1 MYKLNDRSRYMAV
14 KKATRKPKGAQLD
27 PSFEGALEMS
37 GAEFHAYRN
46 MAVRYY
52 YETYKISDLI
62 KDLYL
67 WMKDIGYKADQ
78 IRDIKTVGADGLSA
92 SVIYAVCLRKGM
104 PDLHPEH
111 PEYWK
116 SLEGTSGDL
125 RPVSES
131 LKNNINSV
139 LSRIQPTKEEV
150 SEETEDK
157 RPQRSVQD
165 YMREKAG
172 VIGGHVEQ
180 VIDNFVEGEYKNPEK
195 FSVMEQLRIH
205 EAPAQAI
212 DVIRNPLQFMLD
224 QMQEVQEGTCD
235 QLKEGYSHLGK
246 IQVRNF
252 VKFLEQAV
260 ADCDNYVQLKKA
272 TRKPRAIKTKTP
284 AQLVKTFK
292 FCKEFAELNL
302 KSVSPTKLVDAS
314 EAWLY
319 NTKTRKLIH
328 VVADEYSKV
337 FTVKGSS
344 IVGIDTAKTVMKTLR
359 KPAEQLKQITG
370 VGKPAARKNFNDIKA
385 TDIKFNGRGNEHIII
400 LKAY

>member
-1 MYKLNDRSRYMAV
+1 MAA

-27 PSFEGALEMS
+27 PSFEGALDMS
-37 GAEFHAYRN
+37 GAEFHSFRN

-78 IRDIKTVGADGLSA
+78 IRDIKTVGSDGLSA

-111 PEYWK
+111 NEYWN
-116 SLEGTSGDL
+116 SLEGTVGDL
-125 RPVSES
+125 RPVSVSIKE
-131 LKNNINSV
+131 NIDKV
-139 LSRIQPTKEEV
+139 LSKIRPAV
-150 SEETEDK
+150 EETATVEDK
-157 RPQRSVQD
+157 KPQRSVQD

-180 VIDNFVEGEYKNPEK
+180 VIDDFVEGEYKNPEK

-224 QMQEVQEGTCD
+224 EMREVQEGKCD
-235 QLKEGYSHLGK
+235 QLKEGYGHLGK

-252 VKFLEQAV
+252 IKFLEQGV
-260 ADCDNYVQLKKA
+260 ADCDNYVQVKKA
-272 TRKPRAIKTKTP
+272 SRKPRAIKKKTP

-292 FCKEFAELNL
+292 FCKEFAELSL
-302 KSVSPTKLVDAS
+302 KSESPTKLVDAS

-319 NTKTRKLIH
+319 NTKNRKLIH
-328 VVADEYSKV
+328 VVADDMMKV

-344 IVGIDTAKTVMKTLR
+344 IVGFDTTKTVQKTLR
-359 KPAEQLKQITG
+359 KPAEQIKTITG
-370 VGKPAARKNFNDIKA
+370 VGKPAARKNFAEIKA
-385 TDIKFNGRGNEHIII
+385 TEIKFNGRGNEHIVI
-400 LKAY
+400 LKAH

>member
-1 MYKLNDRSRYMAV
+1 MAV

-37 GAEFHAYRN
+37 GAEFHSFRN

-104 PDLHPEH
+104 PDMHPAH
-111 PEYWK
+111 NEYWN
-116 SLEGTSGDL
+116 SLEGTVGDL

-131 LKNNINSV
+131 IKENIDKV
-139 LSRIQPTKEEV
+139 LSKVRPAVDENATV
-150 SEETEDK
+150 EDK
-157 RPQRSVQD
+157 KPQRSVQD
-165 YMREKAG
+165 YMRDKAAT
-172 VIGGHVEQ
+172 IGGYVEQ
-180 VIDNFVEGEYKNPEK
+180 VIDDFVEGDYKTPEK

-212 DVIRNPLQFMLD
+212 DIIRNPLQFMLEE
-224 QMQEVQEGTCD
+224 MQEVQEGKCD
-235 QLKEGYSHLGK
+235 QLKEGYGHLGK

-252 VKFLEQAV
+252 IKFLEQSV
-260 ADCDNYVQLKKA
+260 ADCDNYIQLKKA
-272 TRKPRAIKTKTP
+272 TRKPRAIKKKTP

-292 FCKEFAELNL
+292 FCKEFADLNL
-302 KSVSPTKLVDAS
+302 KSESPTKLVDAS

-319 NTKTRKLIH
+319 NIKTRKLIH

-344 IVGIDTAKTVMKTLR
+344 IVGLDTAKTVMKTLR
-359 KPAEQLKQITG
+359 KPAEQLKLITG

-400 LKAY
+400 LKAH

>member
-1 MYKLNDRSRYMAV
+1 MAV
-14 KKATRKPKGAQLD
+14 KKTTRKPKGAQLD

-37 GAEFHAYRN
+37 GAEFHSFRN

-104 PDLHPEH
+104 PDMHPEH
-111 PEYWK
+111 NEYWN
-116 SLEGTSGDL
+116 SLGGTVGDL

-131 LKNNINSV
+131 IKENIDKV
-139 LSRIQPTKEEV
+139 LSKIRPAKEE
-150 SEETEDK
+150 TAKAEDK
-157 RPQRSVQD
+157 KPQRSVQD
-165 YMREKAG
+165 YMRDKAAT
-172 VIGGHVEQ
+172 IGGYVEQ
-180 VIDNFVEGEYKNPEK
+180 VIDDFVNGEYKNPEK

-212 DVIRNPLQFMLD
+212 DIIRNPLQFMLEE
-224 QMQEVQEGTCD
+224 MQEVQEGKCD
-235 QLKEGYSHLGK
+235 QLKEGYGHLGK

-252 VKFLEQAV
+252 IKFLEQSV
-260 ADCDNYVQLKKA
+260 ADCDNYIQLKKA
-272 TRKPRAIKTKTP
+272 TRKPRAIKKKTP

-292 FCKEFAELNL
+292 YCKEFAELKL
-302 KSVSPTKLVDAS
+302 KSESPTKLVDAS

-344 IVGIDTAKTVMKTLR
+344 IVGLDTAKTVMKTLR
-359 KPAEQLKQITG
+359 KPAEQLKQITS

-400 LKAY
+400 LKAH

>member
-1 MYKLNDRSRYMAV
+1 MAA
-14 KKATRKPKGAQLD
+14 KKAPAKRKPKGAQLD
-27 PSFEGALEMS
+27 PSFEGALDMS
-37 GAEFHAYRN
+37 GAEFHSYRN

-62 KDLYL
+62 KDLYA

-78 IRDIKTVGADGLSA
+78 IRDIKTVGSDGLSA

-111 PEYWK
+111 NEYWK
-116 SLEGTSGDL
+116 SLGGTVGDL

-131 LKNNINSV
+131 LKDNIDKV
-139 LSRIQPTKEEV
+139 LSKVRPAVNENATV
-150 SEETEDK
+150 EDK
-157 RPQRSVQD
+157 KPQRSVQD
-165 YMREKAG
+165 YMRDKAST
-172 VIGGHVEQ
+172 IGGYVEQ
-180 VIDNFVEGEYKNPEK
+180 VIDDFVEGEYKNPEK

-212 DVIRNPLQFMLD
+212 DIIRNPLQFMLEE
-224 QMQEVQEGTCD
+224 MQEVQEGKCD
-235 QLKEGYSHLGK
+235 QLKEGYGHLGK

-252 VKFLEQAV
+252 IKFLEQSV
-260 ADCDNYVQLKKA
+260 ADCDNYIQLKKA
-272 TRKPRAIKTKTP
+272 TRKPRAIKKKTP

-292 FCKEFAELNL
+292 YCKEFAELNL
-302 KSVSPTKLVDAS
+302 KSESPTKLVDAS

-344 IVGIDTAKTVMKTLR
+344 IVGLDTAKTVMKTLR

-385 TDIKFNGRGNEHIII
+385 MDIKFNGRGNEHIII
-400 LKAY
+400 LKAH

>member
-1 MYKLNDRSRYMAV
+1 MAV
-14 KKATRKPKGAQLD
+14 KKTTRKPKGAQLD

-37 GAEFHAYRN
+37 GAEFHSFRN

-78 IRDIKTVGADGLSA
+78 IRDIKTIGADGLSA

-104 PDLHPEH
+104 PDMHPEH
-111 PEYWK
+111 NEYWN
-116 SLEGTSGDL
+116 SLGGTVGDL

-131 LKNNINSV
+131 IKENINKV
-139 LSRIQPTKEEV
+139 LSKVRPAVDENATV
-150 SEETEDK
+150 EDK
-157 RPQRSVQD
+157 KPQRSVQD
-165 YMREKAG
+165 YMRDKAAT
-172 VIGGHVEQ
+172 IGGYVEQ
-180 VIDNFVEGEYKNPEK
+180 VIDDFVEGEYKNPEK

-212 DVIRNPLQFMLD
+212 DIIRNPLQFMLEEI
-224 QMQEVQEGTCD
+224 QEVQEGKCD

-252 VKFLEQAV
+252 IKFLEQSV
-260 ADCDNYVQLKKA
+260 ADCDNYIQLKKA
-272 TRKPRAIKTKTP
+272 TRKPRAIKKKTP

-292 FCKEFAELNL
+292 YCKEFAELNL
-302 KSVSPTKLVDAS
+302 KSESPTKLVDAS

-344 IVGIDTAKTVMKTLR
+344 IVGLDTAKTVMKTLR

-370 VGKPAARKNFNDIKA
+370 VGKPAARKNFNDFKA

-400 LKAY
+400 LKAH

>member
-1 MYKLNDRSRYMAV
+1 MAA
-14 KKATRKPKGAQLD
+14 KKTATRKPKGAQLD

-37 GAEFHAYRN
+37 GAEFHSFRN

-104 PDLHPEH
+104 PDMHPEH
-111 PEYWK
+111 NEYWQ
-116 SLEGTSGDL
+116 SLDGTIGDL
-125 RPVSES
+125 RPVSVSIKE
-131 LKNNINSV
+131 NIDAV
-139 LSRIQPTKEEV
+139 LSKVRPAV
-150 SEETEDK
+150 EETAKAEDK

-180 VIDNFVEGEYKNPEK
+180 VIDDFVEGEYKNPEK

-212 DVIRNPLQFMLD
+212 DVIRNPLQFMLEE
-224 QMQEVQEGTCD
+224 MREVQEGKD
-235 QLKEGYSHLGK
+235 ADLKEGYAHLGK

-252 VKFLEQAV
+252 IKFLEQAV

-272 TRKPRAIKTKTP
+272 TRKPRAIKKKTP
-284 AQLVKTFK
+284 QQLVKTFK
-292 FCKEFAELNL
+292 FCKAYPELKL
-302 KSVSPTKLVDAS
+302 TSESPTKLVEAS

-328 VVADEYSKV
+328 VVADEYAKV

-344 IVGIDTAKTVMKTLR
+344 IVGFDVAKTTMKTLR
-359 KPAEQLKQITG
+359 KPAEQLKMITG
-370 VGKPAARKNFNDIKA
+370 VGKPAARKNFVEIKA
-385 TDIKFNGRGNEHIII
+385 TEVKFNGRGNEHIVI
-400 LKAY
+400 LKAH

>member
-1 MYKLNDRSRYMAV
+1 MVA

-27 PSFEGALEMS
+27 PSFEGALDMS
-37 GAEFHAYRN
+37 GAEFHSYRN

-62 KDLYL
+62 KDLYA

-131 LKNNINSV
+131 LRDNIDNV
-139 LSRIQPTKEEV
+139 LSKIRPAVEETAKEE
-150 SEETEDK
+150 DK
-157 RPQRSVQD
+157 KPQRSVQD

-180 VIDNFVEGEYKNPEK
+180 VIDDFVAGEYKNPEK

-224 QMQEVQEGTCD
+224 EMREVQEGKD
-235 QLKEGYSHLGK
+235 ADLKEGYAHLGK

-252 VKFLEQAV
+252 IKFLEQGV

-272 TRKPRAIKTKTP
+272 TRKPRAIKKKTP

-292 FCKEFAELNL
+292 FCKEFAELKL
-302 KSVSPTKLVDAS
+302 KSELPTKLVEAS

-344 IVGIDTAKTVMKTLR
+344 IVGLDTAKTTMKTLR
-359 KPAEQLKQITG
+359 KPAEQLKLITG
-370 VGKPAARKNFNDIKA
+370 VGKPAARKNYADIKA
-385 TDIKFNGRGNEHIII
+385 TEVKFNGRGNEHIVI
-400 LKAY
+400 LKAH

>member
-1 MYKLNDRSRYMAV
+1 MAA
-14 KKATRKPKGAQLD
+14 KKKVVRKKGAQLD
-27 PSFEGALEMS
+27 PKFDGALEMS
-37 GAEFHAYRN
+37 GAEFHSFRN

-104 PDLHPEH
+104 PDMHPEH
-111 PEYWK
+111 NEYWN
-116 SLEGTSGDL
+116 SLGGTVGDL

-131 LKNNINSV
+131 IKENIDKV
-139 LSRIQPTKEEV
+139 LSKVRPAVNENVTV
-150 SEETEDK
+150 EDK
-157 RPQRSVQD
+157 KPQRSVQD
-165 YMREKAG
+165 YMRDKAAT
-172 VIGGHVEQ
+172 IGGYVEQ
-180 VIDNFVEGEYKNPEK
+180 VIDDFVEGEYKNPEK

-212 DVIRNPLQFMLD
+212 DIIRNPLQFMLEE
-224 QMQEVQEGTCD
+224 MQEVQEGKCD
-235 QLKEGYSHLGK
+235 QLKEGYGHLGK

-252 VKFLEQAV
+252 IKFLEQSV
-260 ADCDNYVQLKKA
+260 ADCDNYIQLKKA
-272 TRKPRAIKTKTP
+272 TRKPRAIKKKTP

-302 KSVSPTKLVDAS
+302 KSESPTKLVDAS

-319 NTKTRKLIH
+319 NIKTRKLIH

-344 IVGIDTAKTVMKTLR
+344 IVGLDTAKTTMKTLR
-359 KPAEQLKQITG
+359 KPAEQLKLITS
-370 VGKPAARKNFNDIKA
+370 VGKPAARKNFADIKA
-385 TDIKFNGRGNEHIII
+385 TEIKFNGRGNEHIII
-400 LKAY
+400 LKAH

>member
-1 MYKLNDRSRYMAV
+1 MAV
-14 KKATRKPKGAQLD
+14 KKTTRKPKGAQLD

-37 GAEFHAYRN
+37 GAEFHSFRN

-104 PDLHPEH
+104 PDMHPEH
-111 PEYWK
+111 NEYWN
-116 SLEGTSGDL
+116 SLGGTVGDL
-125 RPVSES
+125 RPVSKSIKE
-131 LKNNINSV
+131 NIDKV
-139 LSRIQPTKEEV
+139 LSKIRPAKEE
-150 SEETEDK
+150 TAKAEDTK
-157 RPQRSVQD
+157 PQRSVQD
-165 YMREKAG
+165 YMRDKAAT
-172 VIGGHVEQ
+172 IGGYVEQ
-180 VIDNFVEGEYKNPEK
+180 VIDDFVDGEYKNPEK

-212 DVIRNPLQFMLD
+212 DIIRNPLQFMLEEI
-224 QMQEVQEGTCD
+224 QEVQEGKCD

-252 VKFLEQAV
+252 IKFLEQSV
-260 ADCDNYVQLKKA
+260 ADCDNYIQLKKA
-272 TRKPRAIKTKTP
+272 TRKPRAIKKKTP

-292 FCKEFAELNL
+292 YCKEFAELNL
-302 KSVSPTKLVDAS
+302 KSESPTKLVDAS

-344 IVGIDTAKTVMKTLR
+344 IVGLDTAKTVMKTLR

-400 LKAY
+400 LKAH

>member
-1 MYKLNDRSRYMAV
+1 MAA

-27 PSFEGALEMS
+27 PSFEGALDMS
-37 GAEFHAYRN
+37 GAEFHSYRN

-116 SLEGTSGDL
+116 SLEGTVGNI

-131 LKNNINSV
+131 LRDNIDSV
-139 LSRIQPTKEEV
+139 LSKIRPAV
-150 SEETEDK
+150 EETAKAEDK
-157 RPQRSVQD
+157 KPQRSVQD

-180 VIDNFVEGEYKNPEK
+180 VIDDFVEGEYKNPEK

-224 QMQEVQEGTCD
+224 EMREVQEGKD
-235 QLKEGYSHLGK
+235 ADLKEGYAHLGK

-252 VKFLEQAV
+252 IKFLEQAV

-272 TRKPRAIKTKTP
+272 TRKPRAIKKKTP

-292 FCKEFAELNL
+292 FCKEFAELKL
-302 KSVSPTKLVDAS
+302 KSEPPTKLVEAS

-344 IVGIDTAKTVMKTLR
+344 IVGLDTAKTTMKTLR
-359 KPAEQLKQITG
+359 KPAEQLKLITG
-370 VGKPAARKNFNDIKA
+370 VGKPAARKNYAEIKA
-385 TDIKFNGRGNEHIII
+385 TEVKFNGRGNEHIVI
-400 LKAY
+400 LKAH

>member
-1 MYKLNDRSRYMAV
+1 MAA

-27 PSFEGALEMS
+27 PSFEGALDMS
-37 GAEFHAYRN
+37 GAEFHSYRN

-104 PDLHPEH
+104 PDLHPGH

-116 SLEGTSGDL
+116 SLEGTVGDI

-131 LKNNINSV
+131 LRDNIDNV
-139 LSRIQPTKEEV
+139 LSKIRPAV
-150 SEETEDK
+150 EETANSEDK
-157 RPQRSVQD
+157 KPQRSVQD

-180 VIDNFVEGEYKNPEK
+180 VIDDFVEGEYKNPEK

-224 QMQEVQEGTCD
+224 EMREVQEGKD
-235 QLKEGYSHLGK
+235 LDLKEGYAHLGK

-252 VKFLEQAV
+252 IKFLEQSV
-260 ADCDNYVQLKKA
+260 ADCDNYIQLKKA
-272 TRKPRAIKTKTP
+272 TRKPRAVKKKTP
-284 AQLVKTFK
+284 QQLVKTFK
-292 FCKEFAELNL
+292 FCKEFAELKL
-302 KSVSPTKLVDAS
+302 KSENPTKLVEAS

-344 IVGIDTAKTVMKTLR
+344 IVGFDVAKTTMKTLR
-359 KPAEQLKQITG
+359 KPAEQLKMITG
-370 VGKPAARKNFNDIKA
+370 VGKPAARKNFAEIRA
-385 TDIKFNGRGNEHIII
+385 TEVKFNGRGNEHIII
-400 LKAY
+400 LKSF

>member
-1 MYKLNDRSRYMAV
+1 MAV
-14 KKATRKPKGAQLD
+14 KKTTRKPKGAQLD

-37 GAEFHAYRN
+37 GAEFHSFRN

-104 PDLHPEH
+104 PDMHPEH
-111 PEYWK
+111 NEYWN
-116 SLEGTSGDL
+116 SLGGTVGDL

-131 LKNNINSV
+131 IRENIDKV
-139 LSRIQPTKEEV
+139 LSKVRPAVDENATV
-150 SEETEDK
+150 EDK
-157 RPQRSVQD
+157 KPQRSVQD
-165 YMREKAG
+165 YMRDKAAT
-172 VIGGHVEQ
+172 IGGYVEQ
-180 VIDNFVEGEYKNPEK
+180 VIDDFVEGEYKNPEK

-212 DVIRNPLQFMLD
+212 DIIRNPLQFMLEE
-224 QMQEVQEGTCD
+224 MQEVQEGKCD
-235 QLKEGYSHLGK
+235 QLKEGYGHLGK

-252 VKFLEQAV
+252 IKFLEQSV
-260 ADCDNYVQLKKA
+260 ADCDNYIQLKKA
-272 TRKPRAIKTKTP
+272 TRKPRAIKKKTP

-292 FCKEFAELNL
+292 YCKEFAELKL
-302 KSVSPTKLVDAS
+302 KSESPTKLVDAS

-344 IVGIDTAKTVMKTLR
+344 IVGLDTAKTVMKTLR

-370 VGKPAARKNFNDIKA
+370 VGKPAARKNFDDIKA
-385 TDIKFNGRGNEHIII
+385 MDIKFNGRGNEHIII
-400 LKAY
+400 LKAH

>member
-1 MYKLNDRSRYMAV
+1 
-14 KKATRKPKGAQLD
+14 
-27 PSFEGALEMS
+27 
-37 GAEFHAYRN
+37 
-46 MAVRYY
+46 
-52 YETYKISDLI
+52 
-62 KDLYL
+62 
-67 WMKDIGYKADQ
+67 MKDIGYKADQ
-78 IRDIKTVGADGLSA
+78 IRDIKTVGSDGLS
-92 SVIYAVCLRKGM
+92 SSIIYAVCLRKGM

-111 PEYWK
+111 PEYWQ
-116 SLEGTSGDL
+116 SLEGTVGDI

-131 LKNNINSV
+131 LKDNIDSV
-139 LSRIQPTKEEV
+139 LRKIRPAKEE
-150 SEETEDK
+150 EAKAEDK
-157 RPQRSVQD
+157 KPQRSVQD
-165 YMREKAG
+165 YMRDKAAT
-172 VIGGHVEQ
+172 IGGYVEQ
-180 VIDNFVEGEYKNPEK
+180 VIDDFVEGEYKNPEK

-212 DVIRNPLQFMLD
+212 DIIRNPLQFMLEE
-224 QMQEVQEGTCD
+224 MQEVQEGKCD

-252 VKFLEQAV
+252 IKFLEQSV
-260 ADCDNYVQLKKA
+260 ADCDNYIQLKKA
-272 TRKPRAIKTKTP
+272 TRKPRAIKKKTP

-302 KSVSPTKLVDAS
+302 KSESPTKLVDAS

-344 IVGIDTAKTVMKTLR
+344 IVGLDTAKTVMKTLR
-359 KPAEQLKQITG
+359 KPAEQIKLITG

-385 TDIKFNGRGNEHIII
+385 MDIKFNGRGNEHIII
-400 LKAY
+400 LKAH